1 MKTRFA
7 CGCCLLAALVLL
19 TGDVSGQGKKKKKK
33 IPGQYKRV
41 HQNALSDI
49 LNGKPDK
56 AIQSLERLLQVLPND
71 AESRYMLAVAYT
83 KLGRSEDAVAQVK
96 KAIAVGLPTERF
108 VAGTITGLEPLGDHE
123 ALKKIETSFATRP
136 VHGPM
141 LGDVRG
147 TSVKVWVRT
156 AVASKVQVIASV
168 AKGLSDP
175 IRSPVVETSKQT
187 DFTAEIP
194 LTGLKPLTTYHYRV
208 LVNGHND
215 GRPDGVLRTFHEQGK
230 PTKFRLA
237 FGGGAGFVPQHERAW
252 TTIQQQKPDA
262 LLLLGDN
269 TYIDDPK
276 TPEMQHYCYY
286 RRQSRPEFRKLVA
299 SVPVFSIW
307 DDHDF
312 GTNDCSGGPALNIPA
327 WKQPVYRV
335 FRNNWVNP
343 YYGGGDA
350 QPGCNYDFYLGD
362 VHFVMLDGRYYR
374 NLKPVDNGRSTML
387 GPKQRAWLKETIRK
401 SKGKLLVLCS
411 PVPWV
416 FAAKGN
422 SRDTWNGFR
431 EERNEIFDFLADNN
445 VEGVI
450 LMSADRHRSDLWKID
465 RPKGYP
471 LYEFNSSRLTN
482 QHVHPAM
489 KQAIFSYNK
498 KQSFGVV
505 DIDTTLADPTIKY
518 TVVTIDGDAVH
529 SHTLKRS
536 QLTEK

>member
-1 MKTRFA
+1 MNHRLA
-7 CGCCLLAALVLL
+7 WGCCLLTALTLL
-19 TGDVSGQGKKKKKK
+19 AGDVSGQGKKKKK

-49 LNGKPDK
+49 LNGKPEK
-56 AIQSLERLLQVLPND
+56 AIESLNRLLETLPDD

-83 KLGRSEDAVAQVK
+83 KLGRRDDAVAQVN
-96 KAIAVGLPTERF
+96 KAIDVGLPAERF
-108 VAGTITGLEPLGDHE
+108 VAGTITGLEPLRDHE
-123 ALKKIETSFATRP
+123 ALKKIEKSFEHRP

-141 LGDVRG
+141 LGDVRAR
-147 TSVKVWVRT
+147 SAKVWVRT
-156 AVASKVQVIASV
+156 AVASRVQVIASI
-168 AKGLSDP
+168 AKDFSNP
-175 IRSPVVETSKQT
+175 VRSAVVETSKKT

-208 LVNGHND
+208 LVNGDSD
-215 GRPDGVLRTFHEQGK
+215 GKPDGTLRTFHEQGK
-230 PTKFRLA
+230 PAKFRLA
-237 FGGGAGFVPQHERAW
+237 FGGGAGFVPQHERSW

-276 TPEMQHYCYY
+276 TPAMQHYCYY
-286 RRQSRPEFRKLVA
+286 RRQSRPEFRSLIA
-299 SVPVFSIW
+299 SVPVYSIW

-312 GTNDCSGGPALNIPA
+312 GTNDCSGGPALNKPA

-374 NLKPVDNGRSTML
+374 NLKPEDNGRSSML
-387 GPKQRAWLKETIRK
+387 GPQQRAWLKKTVRQ
-401 SKGKLLVLCS
+401 SKGRLLVLCS

-445 VEGVI
+445 VKGVI

-465 RPKGYP
+465 REKGYP

-482 QHVHPAM
+482 QHVHPTM
-489 KQAIFSYNK
+489 KQAMFSYNK

-518 TVVTIDGDAVH
+518 TVVTIDGEAVH
-529 SHTLKRS
+529 SRTLKRS
-536 QLTEK
+536 QLTDR